1 MVICCW
7 SSLLR
12 RLKCAPTSKTCL
24 IPFRRDAVFSSITA
38 TLDGRISSKGTWK
51 YTHTIQK
58 AGRGHWKWLLILE
71 CDKQQC
77 CCFIQHSFFLISGG
91 IRENLVF
98 LYPPRSGISY
108 FKIFFFPLKKN
119 YAKPI
124 DPSDVQ
130 YPIKIFST
138 FVLCYRWVNWVRW
151 PWVVFFSENAY
162 ECQYPVNF
170 PQVEDCVVVQ
180 PDQAPGFLV
189 ERWRIDL
196 SCKPL
201 SEVKIIGIWVCC
213 VGAFWRNTRCSLKN
227 VVQWKLDL
235 ADTNLAENLDF
246 KDTP

>member
-1 MVICCW
+1 M
-7 SSLLR
+7 LL
-12 RLKCAPTSKTCL
+12 LYSAQFFSN
-24 IPFRRDAVFSSITA
+24 FRRNTWKPCFLVPSKKWNTYHILRFFSSPWKKIMQN
-38 TLDGRISSKGTWK
+38 ISIHLMFNTSPIW
-51 YTHTIQK
+51 
-58 AGRGHWKWLLILE
+58 
-71 CDKQQC
+71 
-77 CCFIQHSFFLISGG
+77 IS
-91 IRENLVF
+91 
-98 LYPPRSGISY
+98 
-108 FKIFFFPLKKN
+108 
-119 YAKPI
+119 
-124 DPSDVQ
+124 
-130 YPIKIFST
+130 ST

-235 ADTNLAENLDF
+235 ADTDLAENLDL
-246 KDTP
+246 KDTLKKIWATIFHF